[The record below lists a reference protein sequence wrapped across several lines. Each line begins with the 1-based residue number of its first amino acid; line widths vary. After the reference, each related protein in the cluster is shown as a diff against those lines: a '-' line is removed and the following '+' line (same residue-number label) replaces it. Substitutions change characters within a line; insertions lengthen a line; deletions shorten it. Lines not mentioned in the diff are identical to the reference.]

1 MIEFCPSKIKNSID
15 EKKIMKRI
23 MKRDRRDDAHDVT
36 VRTKGRDKKKKKKT
50 TKKNYCNVIL
60 SEIWYCRSFPPRIK
74 KKN

>member
-1 MIEFCPSKIKNSID
+1 MK
-15 EKKIMKRI
+15 KKIMIGI

-36 VRTKGRDKKKKKKT
+36 VRTKGREIRKKKKKT